1 MTLFVLNPC
10 QRILKPPSAAR
21 LVMRNFFYYK
31 RIVYVS
37 FALNQCNSTMKK
49 IIFSVLMLAST
60 VVWSQAL
67 PFDFES
73 TTSGMQG
80 YDGASFTIV
89 SNPSSVGNS
98 SAKVAKIV
106 KVNVADKWAGG
117 KITSISSLNFSS
129 ASTSV
134 LSMKVYTT
142 EPVGTVVKVKL
153 ESPYSGEVDA
163 VTTVSSAWET
173 LIFDFGIP
181 ACSGSADLVI
191 MPQPFTNGGGNT
203 FYVDDIEQI
212 AGTIATPRSSLPIT
226 FESGTTPDH
235 FFDFESAFLT
245 TVPNP
250 DVDTDNGSAIVGKI
264 VRHLGAPFGGSK
276 ITFSNNLD
284 FSSHPEITMKVWTS
298 APIGTNVTLKA
309 EKPFW
314 GVERSVQ
321 TTKTSEWETL
331 SFNFSGSLNDMPSLT
346 FLFDFVAGSSSVGD
360 GSANS
365 TFYFD
370 DIKFANVPLSIP
382 QNEVF
387 SSFIVYPN
395 PASAQWTVSSRTSTT
410 LFSTALYDLSGQLL
424 GTFDSQGATKISI
437 DASPYPSGTYFA
449 KITSDLGGHFVKLVK
464 R

>member
-1 MTLFVLNPC
+1 MF
-10 QRILKPPSAAR
+10 
-21 LVMRNFFYYK
+21 MF
-31 RIVYVS
+31 
-37 FALNQCNSTMKK
+37 
-49 IIFSVLMLAST
+49 AST
-60 VVWSQAL
+60 FVWAQSL

-73 TTSGMQG
+73 ATSGMQG
-80 YDGASFTIV
+80 YDGASFAIV

-98 SAKVAKIV
+98 SANVAKIV
-106 KVNVADKWAGG
+106 KVNVADMWAGA
-117 KITSISSLNFSS
+117 KITSVSSLNFSS

-142 EPVGTVVKVKL
+142 EPVGTVIKIKL

-163 VTTVSSAWET
+163 VTTVTSAWET

-203 FYVDDIEQI
+203 FYVDDIEQV
-212 AGTIATPRSSLPIT
+212 AGNVATPRSSLPIT

-235 FFDFESAFLT
+235 FFDFESAILT
-245 TVPNP
+245 TVANP
-250 DVDTDNGSAIVGKI
+250 DVDADNASAVVGKI

-314 GVERSVQ
+314 GEERSVQ

-331 SFNFSGSLNDMPSLT
+331 SFNFTGALNDMPTLT
-346 FLFDFVAGSSSVGD
+346 LLFDFVAGSSNVGD

-370 DIKFANVPLSIP
+370 DIKYANVPLSIE
-382 QNEVF
+382 QNEVLSYF
-387 SSFIVYPN
+387 EVYPN
-395 PASAQWTVSSRTSTT
+395 PASAQWMISSKT
-410 LFSTALYDLSGQLL
+410 LNVNSAALYDLNGQLL
-424 GTFDSQGATKISI
+424 GTYDAQGSDKIAI
-437 DASPYPSGTYFA
+437 DASEYSSGTYLA
-449 KITSDLGGHFVKLVK
+449 KISSNLGDYFVRLVK

>member
-1 MTLFVLNPC
+1 MF
-10 QRILKPPSAAR
+10 
-21 LVMRNFFYYK
+21 MF
-31 RIVYVS
+31 
-37 FALNQCNSTMKK
+37 
-49 IIFSVLMLAST
+49 AST
-60 VVWSQAL
+60 FGWAQSL

-73 TTSGMQG
+73 ATSGMQG
-80 YDGASFTIV
+80 YDGASFAIV

-98 SAKVAKIV
+98 SANVAKIV
-106 KVNVADKWAGG
+106 KVNVADMWAGA
-117 KITSISSLNFSS
+117 KITSVSSLNFSS

-142 EPVGTVVKVKL
+142 EPVGTVIKIKL

-163 VTTVSSAWET
+163 VTTVTSAWET

-203 FYVDDIEQI
+203 FYVDDIEQV
-212 AGTIATPRSSLPIT
+212 AGNVATPRSSLPIT

-235 FFDFESAFLT
+235 FFDFESAILT
-245 TVPNP
+245 TVANP
-250 DVDTDNGSAIVGKI
+250 DVDADNGSAVVGKI

-314 GVERSVQ
+314 GEERSVQ

-331 SFNFSGSLNDMPSLT
+331 SFNFTGALNDMPTLT
-346 FLFDFVAGSSSVGD
+346 LLFDFVAGSSNVGD

-370 DIKFANVPLSIP
+370 DIKYANVPLSIE
-382 QNEVF
+382 QNEVLSYF
-387 SSFIVYPN
+387 EVYPN
-395 PASAQWTVSSRTSTT
+395 PASAQWMISSKT
-410 LFSTALYDLSGQLL
+410 LNVNSAALYDLNGQLL
-424 GTFDSQGATKISI
+424 GTYDAQGSDKIAI
-437 DASPYPSGTYFA
+437 DASAYSSGTYLA
-449 KITSDLGGHFVKLVK
+449 KISSNLGDYFVRLVK